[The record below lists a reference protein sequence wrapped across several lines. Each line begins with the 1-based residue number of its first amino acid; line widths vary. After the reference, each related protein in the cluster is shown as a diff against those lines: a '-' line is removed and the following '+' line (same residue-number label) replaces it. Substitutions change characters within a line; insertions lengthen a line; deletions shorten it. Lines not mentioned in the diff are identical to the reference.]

1 MSFFRELGKGLKLFG
16 RSGGGVFRGSLS
28 AAGNFFRGGN
38 GSSPRKTFAAFM
50 AYLFQEKGFMPERM
64 RALFCRVLGDNVPD
78 INPEQL
84 WHQLENAPQ
93 LSQSELLELLAEL
106 PSEKQIQFFRFGA
119 AMVHLK
125 GGVPESAEKLE
136 SLALSAGIEK
146 ASFDDIVTSILK
158 NQDRREKMFRSG
170 AGILAALIV
179 IAVFILTATLLR
191 SVIFGLIAAYLLLP
205 LEQYFERNWREK
217 RGPGFIL
224 GKAGS
229 FIAWLPRRL
238 AAALSRKDRDILPTP
253 EQLNKKQEQ
262 KIIARAVSQTVLTVF
277 LAVCL
282 FAGGIYALSSYYLRG
297 IGGEMRPS
305 AELKAAQQSVAPGE
319 KAPARSAFAPAAEL
333 KKIRE
338 KLVQFPC
345 LKYLIEKA
353 EVTLHD
359 EQTRSELTAM
369 LWRRS
374 GGVFS
379 FLFNVMGF
387 VGTLVCD
394 LLLTLFFG
402 LLFLMK
408 MAEFKNSGMG
418 GGGTYA
424 VKTILASNWLPNV
437 SDSTLAEAQQ
447 ILSGVFSR
455 LRIWVRGYLTLV
467 LIDSTVYTIVFGILD
482 VPYFPVLGII
492 AGCGILLP
500 YVGPICSCL
509 LTLLV
514 TYLAGDAGMG
524 QLILILASYLVY
536 NGIIEQ
542 FILYPM
548 VIGESLGLTTLETI
562 IVVLLG
568 AIFAGI
574 AGMIL
579 ALPAASVIKYLV
591 PRIYRFWD
599 TFFRRESPRA

>member
-1 MSFFRELGKGLKLFG
+1 MSLLQKGLKFFG
-16 RSGGGVFRGSLS
+16 RSGGGAFRGSLA
-28 AAGNFFRGGN
+28 AAGSFFRGGN
-38 GSSPRKTFAAFM
+38 GSPLKKTFAAFM
-50 AYLFQEKGFMPERM
+50 AYLFQEKGLLPERM
-64 RALFCRVLGDNVPD
+64 RPLFSRVLGDNAPEV
-78 INPEQL
+78 NPEQL
-84 WHQLENAPQ
+84 WQQLESAP
-93 LSQSELLELLAEL
+93 LPSESELLELLKEL
-106 PSEKQIQFFRFGA
+106 PPEKKVQFFRFAA

-125 GGVPESAEKLE
+125 GGIPEAAEKLE
-136 SLALSAGIEK
+136 HLALNSGMEQEAFEQ
-146 ASFDDIVTSILK
+146 IVTAILK
-158 NQDRREKMFRSG
+158 NQERREKMLRSG

-191 SVIFGLIAAYLLLP
+191 SVIFGLIVAYLLLP

-229 FIAWLPRRL
+229 FFAWLPRRM
-238 AAALSRKDRDILPTP
+238 AAAVSRTDREVAPTP
-253 EQLNKKQEQ
+253 EQLKKKQEQ
-262 KIIARAVSQTVLTVF
+262 KIIARAVSQTVLTVL
-277 LAVCL
+277 LAFSL
-282 FAGGIYALSSYYLRG
+282 FAGGVYALSSYYLRG
-297 IGGEMRPS
+297 IGSEMRSS
-305 AELKAAQQSVAPGE
+305 AEEKNPSPNTVQTLPASAKKTFAPGV
-319 KAPARSAFAPAAEL
+319 EL

-345 LKYLIEKA
+345 MKYLIEKA

-359 EQTRSELTAM
+359 EQTRNELTAM

-394 LLLTLFFG
+394 LLLTAFFA

-424 VKTILASNWLPNV
+424 VKTILGSNWLPNV
-437 SDSTLAEAQQ
+437 SESTLAEAQQ
-447 ILSGVFSR
+447 ILRGVFSR

-524 QLILILASYLVY
+524 QLVLILVSYLLY
-536 NGIIEQ
+536 NGVVEQ

-599 TFFRRESPRA
+599 TFFHGESSRA